1 MPAKSTTSVKL
12 EDDLRDRLNHL
23 ATARQRS
30 AHWLMR
36 QAIGEFVEREEKRE
50 RFKLDAEEAWEDY
63 QATGLHLTGEEVEAW
78 LEKIAN
84 GEEAELPEWHE

>member
-1 MPAKSTTSVKL
+1 MATKSTTSIKL

-23 ATARQRS
+23 AAIRQRS

-36 QAIGEFVEREEKRE
+36 QAIGEFVDREERRE
-50 RFKLDAEEAWEDY
+50 RFKRDAEEAWEDY

-78 LEKIAN
+78 LEKQAA
-84 GEEAELPEWHE
+84 GDDPKMPEWHE